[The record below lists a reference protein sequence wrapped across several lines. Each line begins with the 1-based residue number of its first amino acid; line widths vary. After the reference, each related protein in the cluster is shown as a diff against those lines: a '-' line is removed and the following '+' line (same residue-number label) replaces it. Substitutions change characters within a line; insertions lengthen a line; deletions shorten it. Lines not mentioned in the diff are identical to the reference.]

1 MMRKLLIAN
10 RGEIACRI
18 MRTAKRLGVATV
30 AVYSEA
36 DARALHV
43 ELSDEAY
50 LLGPAPARDSYLSIE
65 KIIDVARRSGSD
77 AIHPGYGFLSEN
89 ADFAEACAASGLIF
103 VGPSTHAM
111 RLLGSKREAKAT
123 MARAGVPVAPG
134 SSGGGDDAELLK
146 DARDVGFPLLVKASA
161 GGGGRGMR
169 IVRAPEELAT
179 AIESA
184 RREALAAF
192 GDDSLFIEKYFSG
205 YKHVEIQIFADSHG
219 GAVSFLERDC
229 SLQRRHQ
236 KIIEETPAPGL
247 TPPLRRQMS
256 DAAIRAARAAEYVGA
271 GTVEFLVGD
280 DHFYFLEVNT
290 RLQVEHPVTEMIS
303 NQDLVEWQL
312 RVACGEA
319 LPLTQNDLRMSG
331 CAIEARIC
339 AEDPARGFIPSVGKI
354 VRFRAPQEAPFVRI
368 DTGVR
373 AGDSVTP
380 YYDSLLAKL
389 IVFGETREQALRRF
403 QTALNEVEI
412 VGVVTNLDLLRAVL
426 KSDNMA
432 RGDYDTEFVANNL
445 DALTQEGVPDV
456 GLDRVLLAAAAS
468 IFLANVRR
476 TALEE
481 SRAVGDEWSPWAA
494 TDAWRLYENAS
505 HDLKVTQAGRTLIA
519 RILNPRKGG
528 FSLRFH
534 DVVTAVQVQ
543 DLGDRHVLLV
553 GEVKHEVSLVA
564 LDDGVVVI
572 LGGRN
577 YVIRWTPAAASSSVE
592 GPTNES
598 VLAPMP
604 GTVTRIAVKS
614 GDSVSKGE
622 TLLVLEAMKME
633 IAMAAPHDGV
643 VKSVAF
649 AVGDM
654 AKEGAELVTIERDGV
669 E

>member
-1 MMRKLLIAN
+1 MRKLLIAN

-43 ELSDEAY
+43 ELADEAY

-65 KIIDVARRSGSD
+65 KIIEVARRSGSD

-89 ADFAEACAASGLIF
+89 ADFAEACAANGRIF
-103 VGPSTHAM
+103 VGPSPHAM

-123 MARAGVPVAPG
+123 MAGAGVPVAPG
-134 SSGGGDDAELLK
+134 SSGGDDAELLK
-146 DARDVGFPLLVKASA
+146 DAHSVGFPLLVKASA

-169 IVRAPEELAT
+169 IVRAPEELPA

-184 RREALAAF
+184 RREARAAF
-192 GDDSLFIEKYFSG
+192 GDDSLFIEKYLSG

-247 TPPLRRQMS
+247 TPSLRRQMS
-256 DAAIRAARAAEYVGA
+256 DAAICAARAAEYVGA
-271 GTVEFLVGD
+271 GTVEFLVGG
-280 DHFYFLEVNT
+280 DHFYFLEMNT

-319 LPLTQNDLRMSG
+319 LPLTQHDLRMSG

-339 AEDPARGFIPSVGKI
+339 AEDPTRGFIPSVGKI
-354 VRFRAPQEAPFVRI
+354 ARFRAPQEAPFVRV

-412 VGVVTNLDLLRAVL
+412 VGVVTNLDLLRAV
-426 KSDNMA
+426 SRNDNMA
-432 RGDYDTEFVANNL
+432 RGDYDTEFVGNNL
-445 DALTQEGVPDV
+445 DGLTQEVVPDV

-468 IFLANVRR
+468 IFLAEVRR
-476 TALEE
+476 AAIEA
-481 SRAVGDEWSPWAA
+481 SKAVGDEWSPWAA
-494 TDAWRLYENAS
+494 ADAWRLYENAG

-519 RILNPRKGG
+519 QILDPQNGG

-534 DVVTAVQVQ
+534 DVVTPVQVQ
-543 DLGDRHVLLV
+543 ELGDRHLLLLD
-553 GEVKHEVSLVA
+553 GVKHEVSLVA
-564 LDDGVVVI
+564 LDDGVIVI
-572 LGGRN
+572 LAGRN
-577 YVIRWTPAAASSSVE
+577 YVISWATAAASSSVE

-643 VKSVAF
+643 VRSVPC

-654 AKEGAELVTIERDGV
+654 AKEGDELVTIERDGA